1 MMRNLLK
8 LGCIAIYLAA
18 LAAWA
23 GLLPGG
29 PGRAMQA
36 IAAGILL
43 LHALE
48 LVFVFGHVRR
58 YRGPLATSVL
68 LTLLFGLLHWKP
80 LADDAKRG
88 FATSPS

>member
-1 MMRNLLK
+1 MRNLLK

-29 PGRAMQA
+29 LGRVTQVVAVGM
-36 IAAGILL
+36 LL

-48 LVFVFGHVRR
+48 LVFVFEHVRR
-58 YRGPLATSVL
+58 YRGPLGTSVL
-68 LTLLFGLLHWKP
+68 LTLVFGLLHWKP
-80 LADDAKRG
+80 LADEAKRG
-88 FATSPS
+88 LAPSAS

>member
-1 MMRNLLK
+1 MLRNLLK

-18 LAAWA
+18 VAAWA
-23 GLLPGG
+23 GLLPDG
-29 PGRAMQA
+29 PGRIMQT

-48 LVFVFGHVRR
+48 LVFVFEHVRR
-58 YRGPLATSVL
+58 YRGPLAMSVL

-80 LADDAKRG
+80 LADQAKRG
-88 FATSPS
+88 LAASTP

>member
-1 MMRNLLK
+1 MRNLLK

-29 PGRAMQA
+29 LGSVMQVVA
-36 IAAGILL
+36 VGMLL

-48 LVFVFGHVRR
+48 LVFVFEHVRR

-68 LTLLFGLLHWKP
+68 LTLVFGLLHWKP
-80 LADDAKRG
+80 LADEAKRG
-88 FATSPS
+88 LAPSTS